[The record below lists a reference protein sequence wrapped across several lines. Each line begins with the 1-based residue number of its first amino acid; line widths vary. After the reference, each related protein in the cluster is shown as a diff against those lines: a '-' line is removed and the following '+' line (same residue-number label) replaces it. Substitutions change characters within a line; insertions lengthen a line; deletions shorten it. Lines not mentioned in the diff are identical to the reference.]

1 MIFVAWE
8 WQDEIFNYIRPT
20 FIVRHENNGQK
31 TGLHLKYTI
40 KYNKITL
47 LTEIIFLGA
56 VAVDAPAQVLQTKS
70 SYLCSLFLFQF
81 AWNINSLLFP
91 KYIDNSIQ
99 DNYQEL

>member
-1 MIFVAWE
+1 MK
-8 WQDEIFNYIRPT
+8 
-20 FIVRHENNGQK
+20 QK
-31 TGLHLKYTI
+31 LHYFKETTI
-40 KYNKITL
+40 
-47 LTEIIFLGA
+47 LGA